1 MELKSGQIS
10 TRQRQ
15 RGFAVA
21 EILGVCLIL
30 KVVFLE
36 PKKVA
41 DGKKS
46 GN

>member
-1 MELKSGQIS
+1 MRSGHLR

-30 KVVFLE
+30 KVFFLE

-41 DGKKS
+41 AGKKS